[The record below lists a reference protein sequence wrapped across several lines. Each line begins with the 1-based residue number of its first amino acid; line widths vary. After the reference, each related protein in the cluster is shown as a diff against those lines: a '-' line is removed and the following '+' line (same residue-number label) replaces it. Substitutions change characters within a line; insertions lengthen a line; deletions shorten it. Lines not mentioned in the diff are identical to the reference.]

1 MIGNL
6 LAVLQP
12 QEIAQRHRI
21 RTPPGNAGLAGDPLE
36 IANHVH
42 AEVTPRGQRRRA
54 HLRRVIRL
62 ARRLD
67 KEIKTARDQH
77 FLKPIVKHMPRRA
90 RHFPP
95 GHDQIALPIALT
107 PHRHPHKPR
116 SVPLLHTEST
126 KLDFVNGLLS
136 GLRARGG
143 DDRSRRAR
151 LASFTLAGLDIE
163 RVMDALHCAVPI
175 PQHEIGMRSAFRR
188 QILRQRLPLASRR
201 ERVEKKP
208 FSTSRTLT
216 ERLRPPRLAAR
227 INDAIRAHSAS
238 LVSLGYPRPVRS
250 AARQCSAVP
259 HRAPSGDLIS
269 TTGLYKLLV
278 KY

>member
-21 RTPPGNAGLAGDPLE
+21 RTPPGNAALAGDPLE

-77 FLKPIVKHMPRRA
+77 FLKPIVKPMPRPA

-126 KLDFVNGLLS
+126 KSDFVNGLL
-136 GLRARGG
+136 GTRGSC
-143 DDRSRRAR
+143 RNLLPIANRRLQQIR
-151 LASFTLAGLDIE
+151 KLSHLEYWPFPAS
-163 RVMDALHCAVPI
+163 P
-175 PQHEIGMRSAFRR
+175 
-188 QILRQRLPLASRR
+188 
-201 ERVEKKP
+201 
-208 FSTSRTLT
+208 
-216 ERLRPPRLAAR
+216 
-227 INDAIRAHSAS
+227 S
-238 LVSLGYPRPVRS
+238 LYSDS
-250 AARQCSAVP
+250 N
-259 HRAPSGDLIS
+259 RAPTKV
-269 TTGLYKLLV
+269 TTDREF
-278 KY
+278 